1 MRILKT
7 RDYLEK
13 LDISPMKL
21 SDLDSIEPY
30 NRNAQFK
37 LEYLRN
43 ELSKFIDENDKK
55 NNKEFGRISIA
66 YDKDLRDVRTAFVTT
81 EEGDFFT
88 VTLHVDGF
96 LAKFDYMGNN
106 VIKRPEQNGVTLL
119 DKEKLYMLDK
129 IGINPF
135 GFEDYEEPDLCR
147 FRFDSFLHFRDSFS
161 LLLSKHIKQE
171 YYVIR
176 QMPSGKSADG
186 MLICIYIP
194 INDDDY
200 SRATTGTKLFRNS
213 LKAQAKQRV
222 LRESEIFIN
231 LVYNLSLH
239 DILEPIF
246 LS

>member
-13 LDISPMKL
+13 LDISPVKL

-30 NRNAQFK
+30 DRNAQFN

-43 ELSKFIDENDKK
+43 ELSKFIDGNDKK

-66 YDKDLRDVRTAFVTT
+66 YDKDLRDVKTEFVTT

-106 VIKRPEQNGVTLL
+106 VIERPEQNGITLL
-119 DKEKLYMLDK
+119 DKEKLNMLEK
-129 IGINPF
+129 FGINPF

-147 FRFDSFLHFRDSFS
+147 FRFDSFLRFRDSFG
-161 LLLSKHIKQE
+161 LLLSKHIKQGC
-171 YYVIR
+171 YVIR
-176 QMPSGKSADG
+176 QMPSRKSVDG
-186 MLICIYIP
+186 MLTCIYIP

-200 SRATTGTKLFRNS
+200 SGAATGTKLFRNS

-231 LVYNLSLH
+231 LIYNLSLH